1 MAVVAATNLPGI
13 SDSAKTI
20 IPELSLIKI
29 KVNTQIRSNV
39 TATK

>member
-1 MAVVAATNLPGI
+1 MTVVAATSLPGI

-20 IPELSLIKI
+20 IPELTAVKI

-39 TATK
+39 TTTK